1 MFEVCSTHGDVLAKA
16 AREAR
21 ADYAGLTYRYCRL
34 IARKFKLIY
43 TDASGPIYIVN
54 RTAVRILAAFLPPST
69 GAEGE
74 EEEGEEATAAAAAGG
89 AKTGRAAGGSD
100 GQSGAEPA
108 EASAAAGETD
118 GQSGAAP
125 AGATSGEGRAQTEGL
140 HDRIGPEP
148 RGGGWKT
155 EVVVAIK
162 EKAVMTETES
172 AIDPP

>member
-1 MFEVCSTHGDVLAKA
+1 MALTREEAQVLEVCSTYGDILAKA

-21 ADYAGLTYRYCRL
+21 ADCAGLTCRYCRL

-54 RTAVRILAAFLPPST
+54 RTAITIQAAFLTPST

-74 EEEGEEATAAAAAGG
+74 EEEGGDAAAAAAAGG
-89 AKTGRAAGGSD
+89 AKTGRAAEDSD

-108 EASAAAGETD
+108 DFSAAAGETD

-125 AGATSGEGRAQTEGL
+125 AGE
-140 HDRIGPEP
+140 
-148 RGGGWKT
+148 
-155 EVVVAIK
+155 
-162 EKAVMTETES
+162 
-172 AIDPP
+172 